1 MTPTE
6 LIDDISHDHAEI
18 SEIVESLR
26 ASLDAKDYGEAR
38 SLLVRLEQI
47 EIRHYATEEA
57 LMRVVAYDHADIH
70 RAEHAAML
78 DTLARI
84 NQNLALET
92 AASISPQ
99 ILAHLEAALA
109 HMIEADHKLGRFIA
123 ERVARS

>member
-6 LIDDISHDHAEI
+6 LIEDISHDHAEI
-18 SEIVESLR
+18 SEAVESLR
-26 ASLDAKDYGEAR
+26 ALLDAGDYGEAR

-57 LMRVVAYDHADIH
+57 LMRAVAYDRADVH
-70 RAEHAAML
+70 RAEHAEML

-84 NQNLALET
+84 NQTLALEP
-92 AASISPQ
+92 AASISPR

-109 HMIEADHKLGRFIA
+109 HMIQADQKLGRFVA
-123 ERVARS
+123 ERAAKS